1 MLTSWETVLR
11 SSIDASQK
19 SITMFYRGHSKAAWK
34 LLPTLGRVSKFA
46 CYKKIDGLETAINFD
61 FEIRAGSLLHED
73 ASDWT
78 KIFAMQHHGLPTR
91 ILDWT
96 ESFTIALFFALRDAT
111 DDCAVWA
118 LDPFVLNEE
127 SFGNRALYTPSD
139 LRGSYNEYFIEREKQ
154 LEGKSVAISP
164 LRHNPRVFNQRSGF
178 TLHEN
183 ITDPLEDLFPKA
195 LTKITIPKDAIKDAK
210 KFLKLSSINEFSL
223 FPDLDGLSRELMSE
237 YGIKYKKS

>member
-11 SSIDASQK
+11 ESLDISQK
-19 SITMFYRGHSKAAWK
+19 SISMFYRGHSKAAWE
-34 LLPTLGRVSKFA
+34 LLPTLGRVAKFS
-46 CYKKIDGLETAINFD
+46 CFDKLDGLETAINFD

-96 ESFTIALFFALRDAT
+96 ETFSIALYFAIKDAT
-111 DDCAVWA
+111 DECAVWA
-118 LDPFVLNEE
+118 LDPFKLNEE
-127 SFGNRALYTPSD
+127 SFGNSELYTPSN
-139 LRGSYNEYFIEREKQ
+139 LRGTYSEYFLDREKQ
-154 LEGKSVAISP
+154 LEGKAVAISP

-183 ITDPLEDLFPKA
+183 ITDPLETLFPKA
-195 LTKITIPKDAIKDAK
+195 LTKILIPKDAIKDAK
-210 KFLKLSSINEFSL
+210 KFLKLSSVSEFSL
-223 FPDLDGLSRELMSE
+223 FPDLDGLSRELMRE